1 MALIIPRSVGG
12 TADEPETVEVASPI
26 ETRALNLV
34 IPESVGG
41 AKVAPAPAQSP
52 VPMAS
57 TLPEIGDAPEL
68 NELSIPSFLASAG
81 AMFTFDDSEVGDILK
96 SQFPNT
102 VITPDSEGSLVAT
115 FPSGESFAIN
125 KSGFS
130 GQDLIKVLG
139 SVAAF
144 TPAARAAAIPA
155 TIAKK
160 FGVGAAAGAGTQA
173 AIESGQ
179 VGLGGEFDK
188 SEVAIAA
195 GLGGAAELVVPAI
208 QGIRQSRQAAQ
219 FGANA
224 DELAQVAPAI
234 DAVGDAVE
242 ATGVPLFQAQ
252 KTLVPSQLEKQSFI
266 ASLPAGT
273 MKASRELKA
282 QNKAAGEA
290 VDNFLFSIAPPSSLI
305 TGPEKIRTAAQ
316 EAVSR
321 VAAIRS
327 EAASPIYKQAF
338 RRQRKGQ
345 IGKIDTDKLQ
355 TKIFQMAKQFD
366 PNDQISINLNKALDK
381 ITRARGN
388 LQKLHTSKTEIDQI
402 INGFGIDSVG
412 KTTKRFLTGVQK
424 DLVDEMI
431 GQSPSYRA
439 AKSEFERLSP
449 AVEKIQSS
457 IIGKI
462 SDTSDIQLKTVSTKL
477 FNPGE
482 TNPTIVAQAKK
493 AISEIDPDSWNEII
507 RVELERRLGSIK
519 PADGETLQNIP
530 AQLDMAVFGN
540 DKQSKVLFQAM
551 NPEQAKNLKYLQT
564 VLGRARLG
572 RPGGSQ
578 TSARDE
584 IKRELAGGAITSIN
598 NFLKQGFKTLTL
610 TGAEGV
616 ASNRRVSAL
625 AEIMYNPQWVPR
637 MKKIRKLSSDSPA
650 SARAMTQLLDDAMAD
665 KKEAE

>member
-12 TADEPETVEVASPI
+12 TADEPEAVELAAPI
-26 ETRALNLV
+26 ETRASNLV

-41 AKVAPAPAQSP
+41 AKVDPAPAQNP

-115 FPSGESFAIN
+115 FPSGKSFAIN

-155 TIAKK
+155 IISKK
-160 FGVGAAAGAGTQA
+160 FGVGSLAGAGTQA

-195 GLGGAAELVVPAI
+195 GLGGAAELVLPAI

-234 DAVGDAVE
+234 DAAGEAVE

-266 ASLPAGT
+266 ASLPAGS

-282 QNKAAGEA
+282 QNKAAGQA
-290 VDNFLFSIAPPSSLI
+290 VDDFLGMIAPSESII
-305 TGPEKIRTAAQ
+305 TGAGKFRTAAQ
-316 EAVSR
+316 KALGRAKEIRAEKSSPLFNAAFDEGLTLDTSNIVSSLRETIDEFPLEGEVAKTLTKVSR
-321 VAAIRS
+321 ML
-327 EAASPIYKQAF
+327 SPKNPSKEQTL
-338 RRQRKGQ
+338 RQ
-345 IGKIDTDKLQ
+345 LQ
-355 TKIFQMAKQFD
+355 NVKV
-366 PNDQISINLNKALDK
+366 
-381 ITRARGN
+381 
-388 LQKLHTSKTEIDQI
+388 EIDQM
-402 INGFGIDSVG
+402 INKVGEGSLGNATKASLTKVKKDLLASMDNVSPLFKEARETFATNSAPIGLLEDSIVG
-412 KTTKRFLTGVQK
+412 KIASIK
-424 DLVDEMI
+424 DVDLK
-431 GQSPSYRA
+431 SVS
-439 AKSEFERLSP
+439 AKM
-449 AVEKIQSS
+449 
-457 IIGKI
+457 
-462 SDTSDIQLKTVSTKL
+462 
-477 FNPGE
+477 FNPAE
-482 TNPTIVAQAKK
+482 TNPAVVAKAKRII
-493 AISEIDPDSWNEII
+493 AGVDPDAWNQLI

-519 PADGETLQNIP
+519 PAAGETLQNIP
-530 AQLDMAVFGN
+530 AQLDRAIFGN
-540 DKQSKVLFQAM
+540 DKQAKVLFQAM
-551 NPEQAKNLKYLQT
+551 NPEQSKNLKYLQT
-564 VLGRARLG
+564 VLGRAKLG

-578 TSARDE
+578 TAAREE
-584 IKRELAGGAITSIN
+584 IKRELGGGAVTSIN

-637 MKKIRKLSSDSPA
+637 MKEIRKLSSDSPA
-650 SARAMTQLLDDAMAD
+650 SARAMAQLLDDVMAD
-665 KKEAE
+665 KKETE